1 MTTVAGISSA
11 QGLSDGT
18 TQSTAIKKETL
29 DYDAFLKLLVA
40 QMQNQDP
47 LKPMDSTEY
56 MAQLSSFSNVEQGL
70 KMNAKLDQMLVLS
83 NLTQASSAIG
93 KSITSADGSISGV
106 VASVK
111 VVDGGATAILTD
123 GRQVSIGSGVTIGA

>member
-11 QGLSDGT
+11 QSQADSAA
-18 TQSTAIKKETL
+18 QSTVIKKETL
-29 DYDAFLKLLVA
+29 DYDSFLKLLVA

-56 MAQLSSFSNVEQGL
+56 VAQLATFSNVEQGL
-70 KMNAKLDQMLVLS
+70 KMNTKLDQMLVLS

-93 KSITSADGSISGV
+93 KSITSADGSVSGV

-111 VVDGGATAILTD
+111 VLDSGATAILTD
-123 GRQVSIGSGVTIGA
+123 GKEVAIGSGVTIGA